1 VLRVDQRAERI
12 GRGEGGQIARAA
24 VIADRPAV
32 VVDAGLGEQAGE
44 LDLAGCGTPAGLLA
58 GPALGSGGHAR
69 HSGAVHR
76 DVEGVDG
83 LVADLELTEAAVS
96 SIPACSARSSRA
108 WPNGWLAARRATMR
122 RSPGVNDAPA
132 IPSSMSRG
140 ANP

>member
-1 VLRVDQRAERI
+1 VQRGEVPDPGGSVTEHDQLSGTLSAAPACFGVDQRAERI

-58 GPALGSGGHAR
+58 GPALGSGGHAW

-83 LVADLELTEAAVS
+83 LVADLELMEAAGQDRVGLG
-96 SIPACSARSSRA
+96 C
-108 WPNGWLAARRATMR
+108 
-122 RSPGVNDAPA
+122 D
-132 IPSSMSRG
+132 RG
-140 ANP
+140 GDRLSVGFC